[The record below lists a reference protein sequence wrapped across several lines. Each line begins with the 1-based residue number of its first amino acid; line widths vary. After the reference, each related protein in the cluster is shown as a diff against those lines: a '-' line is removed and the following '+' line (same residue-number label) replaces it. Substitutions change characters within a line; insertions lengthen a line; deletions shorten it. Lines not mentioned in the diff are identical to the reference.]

1 MAASLGFD
9 SRHLLPASTR
19 EHPPGWWAMVCL
31 IITEGALFAYFLFSY
46 FYLESMAPQ
55 WPPNNPP
62 ELKLAGPNTVILI
75 ASSFVIWWAA
85 RGIKRGDQ
93 MRLRIGLLVTAV
105 MGIVFL
111 IIQSREYAGLKFT
124 ASSHAYGS
132 LFITITAFH
141 FAHVVVGVLMILT
154 TELRAWLGH
163 FTDHRH
169 LAVTNTVLYWHFV
182 DIVWLFV
189 FTSLYLTPRIWGHS

>member
-1 MAASLGFD
+1 MAASIGID

-55 WPPNNPP
+55 WPPNNLP

-85 RGIKRGDQ
+85 RGIAVGQQ
-93 MRLRIGLLVTAV
+93 MRLRIGLLITAI
-105 MGIVFL
+105 MGVVFL

-163 FTDHRH
+163 FTAHRH
-169 LAVTNTVLYWHFV
+169 LAVTNTALYWHFV

>member
-1 MAASLGFD
+1 MAASIGID

-46 FYLESMAPQ
+46 FYLESMSPQ
-55 WPPNNPP
+55 WPPNNLP

-85 RGIKRGDQ
+85 RGIKSGEQ
-93 MRLRIGLLVTAV
+93 IRLRIGLLITAI

-111 IIQSREYAGLKFT
+111 VIQSREYAGLKFT

-154 TELRAWLGH
+154 TALRAWLGH
-163 FTDHRH
+163 FTAHRH
-169 LAVTNTVLYWHFV
+169 LAVTNTALYWHFV
-182 DIVWLFV
+182 DVVWLFV
-189 FTSLYLTPRIWGHS
+189 FTSLYLTPRIWWHT